1 MGTAALVVITV
12 LLLSIPR
19 KARPATIRKHLLW
32 TFAGRILAMFV
43 YPEECNP
50 YAKTPVWTRRVGTKG
65 IRLGSSGPGASTSE
79 IICAS

>member
-1 MGTAALVVITV
+1 MVTATAVLITV
-12 LLLSIPR
+12 LLLFIPG

-65 IRLGSSGPGASTSE
+65 IRLGSSAPGASTE